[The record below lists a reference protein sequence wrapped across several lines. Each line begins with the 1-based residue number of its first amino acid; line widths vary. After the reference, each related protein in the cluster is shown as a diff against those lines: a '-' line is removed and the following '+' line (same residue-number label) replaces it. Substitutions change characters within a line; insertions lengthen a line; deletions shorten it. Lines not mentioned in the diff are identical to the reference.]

1 MACYS
6 IKEAAV
12 FHLMVQVYV
21 EADES
26 IGESFVLYVILKT
39 VGHCWVDR
47 LEKNFAVNVA
57 GVYAITEFLMPALE
71 RASPDGR
78 VITVSSG
85 GMYAAPLTEDLQY
98 EHEKKFDGMLAY
110 ANNKR
115 VQVSVISWWT
125 HGFDF
130 GYRSY
135 SRDWGRERPT
145 LCWPRNG

>member
-1 MACYS
+1 
-6 IKEAAV
+6 
-12 FHLMVQVYV
+12 MVQVYV

-57 GVYAITEFLMPALE
+57 GVFAITELLMPALE
-71 RASPDGR
+71 HASPDGR

-115 VQVSVISWWT
+115 VQVSVIS
-125 HGFDF
+125 
-130 GYRSY
+130 
-135 SRDWGRERPT
+135 
-145 LCWPRNG
+145 

>member
-1 MACYS
+1 MLQHQRGSCFSFDGAG
-6 IKEAAV
+6 V
-12 FHLMVQVYV
+12 L

-57 GVYAITEFLMPALE
+57 GVYAITELLMPALE
-71 RASPDGR
+71 LASPDGR

-85 GMYAAPLTEDLQY
+85 GMYAAPLNEDLQY
-98 EHEKKFDGMLAY
+98 EHEKKFDGVLAY

-115 VQVSVISWWT
+115 VQVSVIS
-125 HGFDF
+125 
-130 GYRSY
+130 
-135 SRDWGRERPT
+135 
-145 LCWPRNG
+145 